1 MRMFDQD
8 GNLDA
13 DIQDA
18 LYEVGNVGLGM
29 ASITIGQIL
38 GMRVLLASPLVVP
51 LESSRIEKYVTDVV
65 SPKGH
70 TKFGFFWNSRIRC
83 RACCF

>member
-1 MRMFDQD
+1 MCGAADGGEEKMRMFDQD

-38 GMRVLLASPLVVP
+38 GMRVLLESPLVVP
-51 LESSRIEKYVTDVV
+51 LESSEIEKYVVDVV
-65 SPKGH
+65 SPKVH
-70 TKFGFFWNSRIRC
+70 T
-83 RACCF
+83 